1 MDNGYGVPRDLR
13 YSSIGATADSPVV
26 SDLPNIVIVGGLRR
40 LERRYRAIEGARVE
54 VMNEPGSPATRRLV
68 HAHSLVLVV
77 THVSHA
83 IAEHVRFLSREHG
96 IPLTIATSA
105 STSTVERAVKEA
117 IQKAKGPALTLGPLK
132 HVFERGTETYR
143 VSRGR

>member
-1 MDNGYGVPRDLR
+1 MDNGPGVSGGLR
-13 YSSIGATADSPVV
+13 PSTSGATADSPVV

-40 LERRYRAIEGARVE
+40 LERRYRAIDGARLE
-54 VMNEPGSPATRRLV
+54 VMNDPGSSSTRRLV
-68 HAHSLVLVV
+68 HAHALVLVV

-96 IPLTIATSA
+96 IPLTIAASA
-105 STSTVERAVKEA
+105 SASTVERAVREA
-117 IQKAKGPALTLGPLK
+117 IAKAKGPALTLGPLK